1 MQLVKKEM
9 ALAIALAQKRFPE
22 GSATGDR
29 RHAAEEEFAQAL
41 AKLGGVLNDAVVMAM
56 AAEAF
61 MNLSPWDYYEV
72 SQCMQSLKI
81 TEQFKRLLAGPS
93 VRILEGLCASLF
105 RH

>member
-41 AKLGGVLNDAVVMAM
+41 AKLGRR
-56 AAEAF
+56 AERCRGHGHGCRG
-61 MNLSPWDYYEV
+61 LHEPI
-72 SQCMQSLKI
+72 SLG
-81 TEQFKRLLAGPS
+81 LL
-93 VRILEGLCASLF
+93 
-105 RH
+105 

>member
-72 SQCMQSLKI
+72 SQRMRSQ
-81 TEQFKRLLAGPS
+81 TTPS
-93 VRILEGLCASLF
+93 ISSST
-105 RH
+105 

>member
-1 MQLVKKEM
+1 MLQTALRVLRSDVLLMQLVKKEM

-72 SQCMQSLKI
+72 SQRMRSQ
-81 TEQFKRLLAGPS
+81 TTPS
-93 VRILEGLCASLF
+93 ISSST
-105 RH
+105 